1 MHLRVRVHNTEVKNP
16 LLKVLIAIP
25 AVLIALGIT
34 ALVLLFVLPAIGII
48 LTSTLLIV
56 ALVVG
61 AVFVSL
67 PILLVLKRFT
77 K

>member
-1 MHLRVRVHNTEVKNP
+1 MHLRVQVRNTEVKNP

-25 AVLIALGIT
+25 AILFALGIT
-34 ALVLLFVLPAIGII
+34 AFVLFIVLPAVGII
-48 LTSTLLIV
+48 LTSSLLIV

-67 PILLVLKRFT
+67 PILLVFKRFA